1 MYTSGQCAAHHTSD
15 GNGRYSHIASQ
26 ILPFIKT
33 PESRVLIY
41 TNFIKDTAPL
51 AIALREH
58 GLKTTSYHGQEMS
71 ASDKCEAL
79 DNWKQGKV
87 KVMVCTS
94 AFGMGIDQPDV
105 EAVICIGCPP
115 SLEDMVQK
123 FGRAGRNG
131 HPAEGK

>member
-1 MYTSGQCAAHHTSD
+1 MNAHVGEKMY
-15 GNGRYSHIASQ
+15 YSHMASQ
-26 ILPFIKT
+26 LLPHIGST
-33 PESRVLIY
+33 EARVLIY
-41 TNFIKDTAPL
+41 TNLIKHTAPL

-58 GLKTTSYHGQEMS
+58 GFKSTSYHGEGMS
-71 ASDKCEAL
+71 SSDKKEAL
-79 DNWKQGKV
+79 DSWREGEV

-105 EAVICIGCPP
+105 ETVICIGCPP

-131 HPAEGK
+131 KPAKGRYIRVLL